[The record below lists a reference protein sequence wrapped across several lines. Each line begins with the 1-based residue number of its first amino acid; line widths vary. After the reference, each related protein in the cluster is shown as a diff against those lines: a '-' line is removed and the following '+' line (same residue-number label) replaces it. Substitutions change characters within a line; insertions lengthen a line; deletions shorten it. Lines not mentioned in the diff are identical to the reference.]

1 MSLQTATGA
10 TLSSILTLE
19 VHVAVLPLLSL
30 TVKVTV
36 TGLTLL
42 QSKLVM
48 SVSNVRFAQASVE
61 LLLTESSAIV
71 ATPVASN

>member
-36 TGLTLL
+36 TGLTLE
-42 QSKLVM
+42 QSKSVT
-48 SVSNVRFAQASVE
+48 SVSKLKLPQASVE
-61 LLLTESSAIV
+61 LLSTLSSAIV
-71 ATPVASN
+71 ATPVADS